1 MEKSNSELTA
11 GTQKMANLTW
21 KSKAIKEI
29 KSFSLI
35 LVVVLGFRSMFF
47 EPFRIPSGSMI
58 PTLMIGDFILVNKFS
73 YGFKVPFVH
82 WFSDP
87 IYINEPTTPKH
98 GDVVVFKYPVDPDIN
113 FIKRVI
119 AVPGDRVKMVD
130 KHVYINGEPTERV
143 DITTSDEGTEVFE
156 DMDDNYRNYDF
167 SLYLAKSGKENHYV
181 QLNNYINH
189 SVSFDEFIVPDGK
202 YFVMGDNRDHS
213 SDSRVWGLVP
223 FENIKGKALFVWF
236 SFILP
241 FSDHPVKFRPWRIG
255 KTIN

>member
-1 MEKSNSELTA
+1 MEKGNSELEI
-11 GTQKMANLTW
+11 GSNKMVNLSW
-21 KSKAIKEI
+21 KDKAIKEV
-29 KSFSLI
+29 KSFTLI

-87 IYINEPTTPKH
+87 IYISEPSEPKR
-98 GDVVVFKYPVDPDIN
+98 GDVIVFKYPLDPDVN

-119 AVPGDRVKMVD
+119 AVPGDSVKIVD
-130 KHVYINGEPTERV
+130 KLVYINGEPTQRV
-143 DITTSDEGTEVFE
+143 DISETKEGKEVSD
-156 DMDDNYRNYDF
+156 DMDDSYKNEDF
-167 SLYLAKSGKENHYV
+167 TLYLAKSGDQNHYV
-181 QLNNYINH
+181 QINNYNSAH
-189 SVSFDEFIVPDGK
+189 PDKEEFTIPDGK
-202 YFVMGDNRDHS
+202 FFVMGDNRDHS
-213 SDSRVWGLVP
+213 ADSRRWGLVP
-223 FENIKGKALFVWF
+223 FENIKGKAMFVWF

-241 FSDHPVKFRPWRIG
+241 FSDHPIKFRPWRIG

>member
-1 MEKSNSELTA
+1 MEKSNPELTA
-11 GTQKMANLTW
+11 RSNKMVNLSW
-21 KSKAIKEI
+21 KNKAIKEI

-35 LVVVLGFRSMFF
+35 LVIVLGFRSMFF

-87 IYINEPTTPKH
+87 VYINEPSSPKR

-119 AVPGDRVKMVD
+119 AIPGDRVKMMD

-143 DITTSDEGTEVFE
+143 DITTSNEGVEVFD
-156 DMDDNYRNYDF
+156 DMDDNYKNYDF
-167 SLYLAKSGKENHYV
+167 SLYLAKSGQENHYV

-189 SVSFDEFIVPDGK
+189 SVDFDEFTVPEGK
-202 YFVMGDNRDHS
+202 FFVMGDNRDHS

>member
-1 MEKSNSELTA
+1 MDKNNSEI
-11 GTQKMANLTW
+11 NLESSEMTNNSW
-21 KSKAIKEI
+21 KTKFVKEV

-87 IYINEPTTPKH
+87 IYLTEASGPER
-98 GDVVVFKYPVDPDIN
+98 GDVVVFKYPVDPDVN

-119 AVPGDRVKMVD
+119 GLPGDRIKMIDKMVF
-130 KHVYINGEPTERV
+130 INGEATERV
-143 DITTSDEGTEVFE
+143 DITKSDEGKEVSD
-156 DMDDNYRNYDF
+156 DMDDNYKNYDF
-167 SLYLAKSGKENHYV
+167 TLYLAKNGKHNHYV
-181 QLNNYINH
+181 QVNNYRSH
-189 SVSFDEFIVPDGK
+189 SVDFDEFVVPEGN

-213 SDSRVWGLVP
+213 SDSRDWGLVP
-223 FENIKGKALFVWF
+223 FENIKGKAMFVWF

-255 KTIN
+255 KSIN